1 MSTLSIASNDERASA
16 IFSDTSSFFGFGS
29 SLSHTNILHHNA
41 QEEDDVQSDDTVLNN
56 VNITGEE
63 LSSLGVPLAKVGVL
77 SRKQFQE
84 SHGKRAKSRTWLD
97 IFAVIH
103 NGELNMFNIG
113 GGNRSVS
120 MSQTFLRLTS
130 IPFCRLTIP

>member
-1 MSTLSIASNDERASA
+1 MSTLSIASYDEGTSA

-41 QEEDDVQSDDTVLNN
+41 QEEDDVQSDDTVLN
-56 VNITGEE
+56 ITGEE
-63 LSSLGVPLAKVGVL
+63 LSSLGVPVAKVGVL

-113 GGNRSVS
+113 GGSRSVS
-120 MSQTFLRLTS
+120 MSQTFLRLAS
-130 IPFCRLTIP
+130 IPLRRPTIP